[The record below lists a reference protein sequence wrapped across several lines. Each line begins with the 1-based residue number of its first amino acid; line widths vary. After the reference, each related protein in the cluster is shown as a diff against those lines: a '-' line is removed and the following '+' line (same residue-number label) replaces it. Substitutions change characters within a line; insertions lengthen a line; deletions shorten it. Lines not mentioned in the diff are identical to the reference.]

1 MYPQEDQEN
10 AHKEHNRWP
19 RCNTQLQT
27 KNNVEKV
34 QNQDI
39 VCTKWKQKENRNS
52 NKTTPML
59 YTHGRT
65 EQTHTWTGHWD
76 TASQNTLK

>member
-10 AHKEHNRWP
+10 VHKEHNRWP

-39 VCTKWKQKENRNS
+39 ICTKWKQKR
-52 NKTTPML
+52 KQ
-59 YTHGRT
+59 
-65 EQTHTWTGHWD
+65 EQ
-76 TASQNTLK
+76 